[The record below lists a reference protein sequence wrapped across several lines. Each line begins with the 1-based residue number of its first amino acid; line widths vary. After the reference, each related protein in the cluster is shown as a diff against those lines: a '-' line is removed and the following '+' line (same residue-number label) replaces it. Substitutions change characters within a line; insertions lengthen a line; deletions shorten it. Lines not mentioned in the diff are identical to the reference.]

1 MRPSNQS
8 RFPWAR
14 VDAWIDAVYAIA
26 ATLLVLELR
35 PPHADEGQLG
45 QALLDQW
52 PLYLIY
58 TLGFIQIAGGWS
70 VLRRLSAW
78 TGHLD
83 HYTLSLAFAAQL
95 GYVLTPFTMAVLAD
109 SVHDRADFTAAVRL
123 LAIVMSFS
131 MLAFAGCFLYLDKGG
146 FFRTDLDPG
155 LFRIAYAMSMSVAF
169 WPLLTLALTFVIGP
183 WALGVMVMHLLAIM
197 IPLDALSTEQY
208 AQAPEQATV

>member
-26 ATLLVLELR
+26 ATLLVLELH

-58 TLGFIQIAGGWS
+58 TMGFIQIAGGWS

-83 HYTLSLAFAAQL
+83 HYALSLAFAAQL

-109 SVHDRADFTAAVRL
+109 SVHDRADFTALARL
-123 LAIVMSFS
+123 MEESGPT
-131 MLAFAGCFLYLDKGG
+131 AFD
-146 FFRTDLDPG
+146 
-155 LFRIAYAMSMSVAF
+155 
-169 WPLLTLALTFVIGP
+169 
-183 WALGVMVMHLLAIM
+183 
-197 IPLDALSTEQY
+197 ST
-208 AQAPEQATV
+208 T